1 MKPII
6 PPITP
11 QSKGEQVA
19 NLQECL
25 SFLIKKGVIDISS
38 EPNTLNR
45 PIERE
50 LLALSKLLLKEVN
63 ESTYGK
69 ATTELVHI
77 FQIQQKLG
85 DQLKGHELEPQSASR
100 LHVVYLIEG
109 EQSRQ
114 SQLPAKNIE
123 NALVRLQVSDQFQ
136 VKTTSS
142 IAQSIEYL
150 VNMTRVLQKVLQEK
164 GLNYCKLALCD
175 NGDLFEPNLKQFNL
189 YATKSGV
196 DQRNLTVSQ
205 LFARQL
211 CCINGCSPQVAQAIT
226 EQFASDS
233 YSFISKVSTE
243 KGVEELGNIRIPCGR
258 FKGVS
263 VRRVGPA
270 LSKTLASYYT
280 GSPRE
285 QI

>member
-1 MKPII
+1 MRV
-6 PPITP
+6 
-11 QSKGEQVA
+11 E
-19 NLQECL
+19 L
-25 SFLIKKGVIDISS
+25 SQLGVGDFLWIARAKDPSG
-38 EPNTLNR
+38 PNNTFKEHVLNFI
-45 PIERE
+45 IERKAMDD
-50 LLALSKLLLKEVN
+50 LASSIIDGRYKEQRFRLR
-63 ESTYGK
+63 K
-69 ATTELVHI
+69 I
-77 FQIQQKLG
+77 LG